1 MDGAKEID
9 GRLVVT
15 CGDNLRGGQIRAELT
30 LLPYRLVGRIGC
42 LHPLFSSAANVPKSL
57 I

>member
-1 MDGAKEID
+1 MDGAKEVD

-15 CGDNLRGGQIRAELT
+15 YGDGLRGQIRAGLT
-30 LLPYRLVGRIGC
+30 LLPHWLVGRIGC
-42 LHPLFSSAANVPKSL
+42 LHPLFFSAANVPKSL